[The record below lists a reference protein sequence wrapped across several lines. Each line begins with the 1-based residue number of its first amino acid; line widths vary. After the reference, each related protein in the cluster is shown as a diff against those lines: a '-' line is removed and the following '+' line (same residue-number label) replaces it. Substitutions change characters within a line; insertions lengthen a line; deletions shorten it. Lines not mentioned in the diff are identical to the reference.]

1 MAPETDTATATTRL
15 HLPGSRLWLRQA
27 GAFAAR
33 SVRELFRNKTVLFWS
48 IGFPVGFYLL
58 TVTVFVDTTTIPAD
72 ALPAVKAGTAVSYG
86 IFGAIIACLNA
97 FGQQLAIDLEDER
110 YRLYRSL
117 PIGPGADL
125 AGRMAAGFVLSVVAL
140 LAAMG
145 VAVLTGATFSL
156 RAATSIPVIAVALLA
171 FAVFWM
177 VAAVV
182 VVSLVR
188 ETRYASIITVSIAL
202 AAYFLTG
209 YNGGD
214 PSVFQ
219 GPDVLLNWLPN
230 TLATRLVSHHVVVF
244 SGDVSGSAG
253 SGASLAIPGD
263 VFGIGVLGLWAVG
276 ALVVGVA
283 IMRRRIYQR
292 GILP

>member
-1 MAPETDTATATTRL
+1 MATEYERV
-15 HLPGSRLWLRQA
+15 PGSEPGTVGGASAWFDQA
-27 GAFAAR
+27 AAFARR

-48 IGFPVGFYLL
+48 VAFPVGFYLL
-58 TVTVFVDTTTIPAD
+58 TITVFVDTTAIPAE
-72 ALPAVKAGTAVSYG
+72 AMPYVKAGTAVSYG

-97 FGQQLAIDLEDER
+97 FGQQLAADLEAER

-117 PIGPGADL
+117 PIGPGADM
-125 AGRMAAGFVLSVVAL
+125 AGRMVAGFAFAVVAL
-140 LAAMG
+140 LAAIA
-145 VAVLTGATFSL
+145 VAAATGAAFSL
-156 RAATSIPVIAVALLA
+156 RSLASLPVIALALVT

-182 VVSLVR
+182 VAAVVR
-188 ETRYASIITVSIAL
+188 ETRYASIITVSVAL

-230 TLATRLVSHHVVVF
+230 TLASRLVSHHVVVPPADLA
-244 SGDVSGSAG
+244 GGAAGGS
-253 SGASLAIPGD
+253 LPVPGD
-263 VFGIGVLGLWAVG
+263 AFGLAVLGLWALG
-276 ALVVGVA
+276 SLLVGVA
-283 IMRRRIYQR
+283 VMRRGIYKR
-292 GILP
+292 GVVA